1 MVQNHEHDEIS
12 FHYWYP
18 SSIVM
23 FEKNTVAFR
32 RWEGKNGVCF
42 MNRPLQRGEEILV
55 HRTSLS
61 SKILKFGLTNRDPET
76 LNWSDDFADLSNVQ
90 YHEKTWSPN
99 EKCYIRFSLS
109 GNTSLTVSLDD
120 SQQDLQVFSF
130 ENVSANVPLWLL
142 IDLFE
147 IGDVYQISK
156 KKTSTFQNISQ
167 TYLSFWPWPFER

>member
-1 MVQNHEHDEIS
+1 MVQNHDEIS
-12 FHYWYP
+12 FHHWYP
-18 SSIVM
+18 SSTVM

-42 MNRPLQRGEEILV
+42 MNRPLQRGEEIFV

-76 LNWSDDFADLSNVQ
+76 LNWSDEFADLSNVQ
-90 YHEKTWSPN
+90 YHEKTWPPK

-120 SQQDLQVFSF
+120 SQQDLEVFSF
-130 ENVSANVPLWLL
+130 ENVSSNDPLWLL
-142 IDLFE
+142 IDLIE

-156 KKTSTFQNISQ
+156 KKTSTFQNLSQ
-167 TYLSFWPWPFER
+167 TYLSFWPWPF